1 MQLVVTPDGRV
12 RCLYD
17 ETLDLRAL
25 GALAIRRG
33 SQVEPTDDG
42 RWTADLA
49 PVQGPLLGP
58 FLTRSAALAA
68 EVEWLTAHWLTSH
81 QATR

>member
-1 MQLVVTPDGRV
+1 MQLVVMPDGRV

-25 GALAIRRG
+25 GPLAIRRG
-33 SQVEPTDDG
+33 SHVEPTADG

-58 FLTRSAALAA
+58 FATRSEALAA
-68 EVEWLTAHWLTSH
+68 EVEWLTAHWLTS
-81 QATR
+81 AETPS